1 MPRGGG
7 VTVHHRLLSILWEE
21 WCTNGVSVLRGEGA
35 LVLRTGSTA
44 FPDDCRKQI
53 DLCGRYFREL
63 CCLLSGSFCLMPCNR
78 LKDCCSNQEHD
89 CSARQGAAA
98 GWYSGY
104 PGCGWECDIV
114 PDTMSLAAVRRFVYC
129 YHSHNERSIRVTDFA
144 VIKALWLP
152 GVLWLFI
159 WDVSFW
165 EFGIMVVMLSFD
177 ATTVICFA
185 SLIDFVICLR
195 SAA

>member
-1 MPRGGG
+1 
-7 VTVHHRLLSILWEE
+7 
-21 WCTNGVSVLRGEGA
+21 
-35 LVLRTGSTA
+35 
-44 FPDDCRKQI
+44 
-53 DLCGRYFREL
+53 
-63 CCLLSGSFCLMPCNR
+63 
-78 LKDCCSNQEHD
+78 
-89 CSARQGAAA
+89 
-98 GWYSGY
+98 
-104 PGCGWECDIV
+104 
-114 PDTMSLAAVRRFVYC
+114 MSLAAVRRFVYC